1 LQVFS
6 CHIRFLIS
14 LSPACLLMSFVQA
27 RGMVD
32 KFRMRAKGGDGGNGC
47 VSLRRSRS
55 NRQGMPD
62 GKRPQP
68 SMLPLLAF
76 VINSTIALVKLTM
89 VVVLALQANLCRFPL

>member
-1 LQVFS
+1 MDL
-6 CHIRFLIS
+6 
-14 LSPACLLMSFVQA
+14 VQA

-62 GKRPQP
+62 GERPHP
-68 SMLPLLAF
+68 SVLPLLSQLYKHSGEVGSGCGISIGDQYVSVPF
-76 VINSTIALVKLTM
+76 TIY
-89 VVVLALQANLCRFPL
+89 NYNFPN

>member
-1 LQVFS
+1 MDL
-6 CHIRFLIS
+6 
-14 LSPACLLMSFVQA
+14 VQA

-62 GKRPQP
+62 GERPHP
-68 SMLPLLAF
+68 FVLPLL
-76 VINSTIALVKLTM
+76 SY
-89 VVVLALQANLCRFPL
+89 